1 MVYVRTPNCKQKK
14 AHIFYFLFFCHGW
27 SSHTC
32 LLRERLIAKGNFL
45 FDFPDCFAR
54 SQSRIHF
61 AARSCNRR
69 FTKKKNG
76 KFRATRAW
84 GRVFHWHSN
93 SLMAKITPEI
103 LFPRVT
109 IFHINKINLRSSAV
123 NWWSFYFL
131 VSRRFGSTVALER
144 EPNILVD
151 FFWCCCSPWHGTNN
165 NYHSSGKSRDSL
177 ASERQQRRTVL
188 AIYTIDGVRILIKF
202 HLSSISHFCHI
213 ARNIGIGACV
223 VKSFRAIATNE
234 IDSWYF

>member
-1 MVYVRTPNCKQKK
+1 M
-14 AHIFYFLFFCHGW
+14 
-27 SSHTC
+27 
-32 LLRERLIAKGNFL
+32 
-45 FDFPDCFAR
+45 
-54 SQSRIHF
+54 
-61 AARSCNRR
+61 
-69 FTKKKNG
+69 
-76 KFRATRAW
+76 
-84 GRVFHWHSN
+84 
-93 SLMAKITPEI
+93 
-103 LFPRVT
+103 
-109 IFHINKINLRSSAV
+109 
-123 NWWSFYFL
+123 
-131 VSRRFGSTVALER
+131 ALER

-234 IDSWYF
+234 IDSWYFWRTGANNDAYTFYTRNTVAGNVTNRGKCARKKPTKASSFRMLSGMPSWRVHFNFYHSLILIP